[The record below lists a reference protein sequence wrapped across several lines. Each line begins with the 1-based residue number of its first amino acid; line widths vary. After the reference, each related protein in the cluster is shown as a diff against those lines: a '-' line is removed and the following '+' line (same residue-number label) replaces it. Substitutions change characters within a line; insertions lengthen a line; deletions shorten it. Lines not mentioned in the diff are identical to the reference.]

1 MSKDKKYPSLHV
13 KMSRKRVKEEAK
25 KLKIKLSAKEV
36 TWIIEGLEELCY
48 EDIENSIEQEI
59 REYDEYGDGF
69 GNKIV

>member
-1 MSKDKKYPSLHV
+1 MSKGKKYPSLHV
-13 KMSRKRVKEEAK
+13 KMSRKRIREEAK